1 MPPSRGAGSALGG
14 ASRAG
19 GADSVIAVARREMRV
34 MPPSCHAPAAAGRA
48 LCAAPNLCPAGP
60 SGDGG
65 ARPLE
70 RSEIGEATVVR
81 EHLDDGLVETEA
93 ALDDADEV
101 LLVPEHER
109 HRDAGLAGTR
119 RATRS
124 VQVRLLVFGRVV
136 VDDHVDVVDVNA
148 ARCDVGGNENGELST
163 GEVGQSPL
171 ARALPEIAM
180 DGPGARTLTAELSDE
195 AVGAPLVTHHDYRAL
210 QATAYW
216 GADLYLVHLVDVQEP
231 VRHLVD
237 RRFGRFN
244 LVFDGIV
251 HVSVDEL
258 SHAAVEGGREQHR
271 LMLGL
276 DAVQQLLHLGHE
288 AEVGHPVGLVH
299 DEDLDR
305 AQRELASFEEV
316 DETTRRA
323 DHGVDALSE
332 GGDL

>member
-14 ASRAG
+14 ASRASV
-19 GADSVIAVARREMRV
+19 ADSVIAVARREMRV

-48 LCAAPNLCPAGP
+48 LCAAPTLCPAEP

-70 RSEIGEATVVR
+70 RSEIGEAGVVR

-119 RATRS
+119 RTTRP

-136 VDDHVDVVDVNA
+136 VHDCVDVVDVNA
-148 ARCDVGGNENGELST
+148 ARCDVGGNEYGELST

-171 ARALPEIAM
+171 TRALPEIAV
-180 DGPGARTLTAELSDE
+180 DGPGAHTLTAELRDE
-195 AVGAPLVTHHDYRAL
+195 TVGAALGPHEDERAL
-210 QATAYW
+210 HAA
-216 GADLYLVHLVDVQEP
+216 ADGGGDLHPGHLVDVQEP

-244 LVFDGIV
+244 LVLYRIV
-251 HVSVDEL
+251 HVAVDEL

-271 LMLGL
+271 LML
-276 DAVQQLLHLGHE
+276 
-288 AEVGHPVGLVH
+288 
-299 DEDLDR
+299 
-305 AQRELASFEEV
+305 
-316 DETTRRA
+316 
-323 DHGVDALSE
+323 
-332 GGDL
+332 